1 MKKITFT
8 PLRYTEDGRIEV
20 HIQRSTTEQTKTF
33 TPDELEKE
41 MQESRLYCRFK
52 GYQFALDNTKWEVD
66 ANARNESI

>member
-8 PLRYTEDGRIEV
+8 PLRKMEDGRIQV
-20 HIQRSTTEQTKTF
+20 HIQRSTTEQTKTL

-52 GYQFALDNTKWEVD
+52 GYQFAFDNTKWEVD
-66 ANARNESI
+66 DTCNYQ